1 MLKRKHEDWQKLT
14 KEEYHRYA
22 KVYES
27 FCITKDMLLPRLGVV
42 CRMFLADDPKAELT
56 KMMMELSD
64 LLDPPEFETIEEYE
78 NHWREW
84 TEKRTVILDQD
95 LLAVSTFFANL
106 QVSSKNQT
114 S

>member
-1 MLKRKHEDWQKLT
+1 MLKKNPEYWQKMS

-27 FCITKDMLLPRLGVV
+27 FCITKNMLLPRLGVV
-42 CRMFLADDPKAELT
+42 CRMFLADDPKAELA
-56 KMMMELSD
+56 KMVMELSD

-84 TEKRTVILDQD
+84 TERRGVILDQD
-95 LLAVSTFFANL
+95 LSAVSAFFANL
-106 QVSSKNQT
+106 QASSKNQ
-114 S
+114 